1 MADNRKSNGQYF
13 LSRVQVIALTVAFT
27 ITCVAAFVLGMV
39 IGQGIEERKVLQRE
53 EPLVKLPL
61 PPASAGSKGG
71 PEAPAKDDLTFY
83 DTLGKPSPT
92 PPPAKEVKAA
102 EKGTKSGKETKT
114 AREMKLAAKENKTA
128 AKEAKPAVK
137 EPKPIVEEIPAP
149 AGTMQEAGS
158 AETAPSAAETKKT
171 EALPREGGWTVQ
183 VNAYPEEKSAQRLVE
198 RLKEKGYDAYM
209 VVSNVKGRT
218 WHRVRVGKF
227 ATRDEAKKA
236 QEELQTKENLTK
248 TVTVSR

>member
-13 LSRVQVIALTVAFT
+13 LSRVQVIVLTVAFT

-61 PPASAGSKGG
+61 PPTAASKSG
-71 PEAPAKDDLTFY
+71 PGAPAKDDLTFY
-83 DTLGKPSPT
+83 DTLGKPSASA
-92 PPPAKEVKAA
+92 PPAKEAKAA
-102 EKGTKSGKETKT
+102 KTAKETRA
-114 AREMKLAAKENKTA
+114 AREAKLAARETRA
-128 AKEAKPAVK
+128 AGKEAKPAARATRETK
-137 EPKPIVEEIPAP
+137 AAAEETPVVAETP
-149 AGTMQEAGS
+149 PEAGS
-158 AETAPSAAETKKT
+158 AETASSAAETKRT

-209 VVSNVKGRT
+209 VVSNIKGRT
-218 WHRVRVGKF
+218 WHRVRVGRF
-227 ATRDEAKKA
+227 ATREEAKKA

>member
-13 LSRVQVIALTVAFT
+13 LSRVQVIVLTVAFT
-27 ITCVAAFVLGMV
+27 ITCVAAFVLGIV

-61 PPASAGSKGG
+61 PPASAGPKGG
-71 PEAPAKDDLTFY
+71 PATPAKDDLTFY
-83 DTLGKPSPT
+83 DTLGKPSPA

-102 EKGTKSGKETKT
+102 EKATKTAKETKAAKE
-114 AREMKLAAKENKTA
+114 ARLAAKESRA
-128 AKEAKPAVK
+128 VAKEAKPAVK
-137 EPKPIVEEIPAP
+137 ETKAAVEEAP
-149 AGTMQEAGS
+149 AAAGTPPEAGS
-158 AETAPSAAETKKT
+158 AETAPSAAETKRT

-227 ATRDEAKKA
+227 TTRDEAKKA

>member
-13 LSRVQVIALTVAFT
+13 LSRVQVIVLTVAFT
-27 ITCVAAFVLGMV
+27 ITCVAAFVLGVV

-71 PEAPAKDDLTFY
+71 PGAPAKDDLTFY
-83 DTLGKPSPT
+83 DTLGKPSPAA
-92 PPPAKEVKAA
+92 PPAKEVKTAD
-102 EKGTKSGKETKT
+102 KPTKTAKETKA
-114 AREMKLAAKENKTA
+114 ARETRLAAKESRA
-128 AKEAKPAVK
+128 FAKEARPAVK
-137 EPKPIVEEIPAP
+137 EIKPAAEETPP
-149 AGTMQEAGS
+149 EAGS
-158 AETAPSAAETKKT
+158 AETAASAAETKKT
-171 EALPREGGWTVQ
+171 EPLPREGGWTVQ
-183 VNAYPEEKSAQRLVE
+183 VNAYPDEKTAQRLVE

-218 WHRVRVGKF
+218 WYRVRVGRF

>member
-13 LSRVQVIALTVAFT
+13 LSRVQVIVLTVAFT
-27 ITCVAAFVLGMV
+27 ITCVAAFVLGIV

-61 PPASAGSKGG
+61 PPGSTGSKS
-71 PEAPAKDDLTFY
+71 APAKDDLTFY
-83 DTLGKPSPT
+83 DTLGKPSPA

-102 EKGTKSGKETKT
+102 QKSAKALAKEAKA
-114 AREMKLAAKENKTA
+114 AREAKLAAREARLAT
-128 AKEAKPAVK
+128 KEAKPAVK
-137 EPKPIVEEIPAP
+137 ETKPAAEEALPAP
-149 AGTMQEAGS
+149 GTAPEAGS
-158 AETAPSAAETKKT
+158 AETASSAAETKRT

-209 VVSNVKGRT
+209 VVSNIKGRT
-218 WHRVRVGKF
+218 WHRVRVGRF